1 MMLLPKTAFQD
12 SILPPFIIQKED
24 KKNPE
29 GNFIIYFFSKVVME
43 RDKTTNGF
51 KKFYRFC
58 QLRYEK
64 QPARFRSRKDAEDAA
79 RYRLGLDPEP
89 TK

>member
-29 GNFIIYFFSKVVME
+29 GNFIINFFSKVVL
-43 RDKTTNGF
+43 DKEGNRYV
-51 KKFYRFC
+51 KKYRYLP
-58 QLRYEK
+58 LRFEGEY
-64 QPARFRSRKDAEDAA
+64 ARFRKRKDAEDYA
-79 RYRLGLDPEP
+79 RHRLALD
-89 TK
+89 

>member
-29 GNFIIYFFSKVVME
+29 GNFILHFFSKVVL
-43 RDKTTNGF
+43 DKDEKSGTYV
-51 KKFYRFC
+51 KKFRFLP
-58 QLRYEK
+58 LRYEG
-64 QPARFRSRKDAEDAA
+64 QYARFRSRKDAEDAA

-89 TK
+89 N